1 MTPYR
6 ATRSIAF
13 WTIVSALALA
23 GCGGSS
29 SSSGETSGSTTASTS
44 TGGKNTRLS
53 QASWNE
59 YTAVAVKARSV
70 NNPAIAT
77 FSRCRSVAVSAQ
89 DPDKVKA
96 CLGNSTS
103 SVVTTGKQTLTEL
116 DKITSE
122 ATGACAKA
130 SQQLTGYVKIY
141 VASVETV
148 QTSVAQETLPS
159 TASID
164 NASTALKHARAAN
177 TAFVAACKPAGAS

>member
-1 MTPYR
+1 MTLYG
-6 ATRSIAF
+6 ATPSIVF
-13 WTIVSALALA
+13 WPIVFALVVA

-29 SSSGETSGSTTASTS
+29 GESSGSTTASAS

-59 YTAVAVKARSV
+59 YTAVAEKARTV
-70 NNPAIAT
+70 NKAAIAT
-77 FSRCRSVAVSAQ
+77 FSRCRDVAVSAQ

-96 CLGNSTS
+96 CLGNSTT

-130 SQQLTGYVKIY
+130 SEELTGYVKIY
-141 VASVETV
+141 VASVDTV
-148 QTSVAQETLPS
+148 GTSVAQATLPS

-164 NASTALKHARAAN
+164 NASTALKHARATD
-177 TAFVAACKPAGAS
+177 TAFVAACKPAGAA